1 MVLGKKTMIRDNEF
15 IIGWLRAVCIHQES
29 CIQLS
34 VFTAW
39 DINGGKLQILQL
51 IDNDRSKKALQI

>member
-1 MVLGKKTMIRDNEF
+1 MSLLLGGYELCVF
-15 IIGWLRAVCIHQES
+15 IKNRAFK
-29 CIQLS
+29 LS